1 MITEKQQKFQEKV
14 DYIKEWVKNLDQY
27 KLYPEGTIQAITD
40 KQYQEGLINFML
52 QLDAIAEEFGL
63 EEEHEPTM
71 YEKLIDINVRIEEC
85 RQIIESLIKPKPK
98 VFDLIFNESMT
109 AYDEMVQSAE
119 ELYDRSVHKAI
130 EECENAK

>member
-1 MITEKQQKFQEKV
+1 MRTEKQQRFQDKV

-63 EEEHEPTM
+63 AS
-71 YEKLIDINVRIEEC
+71 N
-85 RQIIESLIKPKPK
+85 
-98 VFDLIFNESMT
+98 
-109 AYDEMVQSAE
+109 
-119 ELYDRSVHKAI
+119 
-130 EECENAK
+130 